1 MPRISAPTLAEHRD
15 MRRNALLT
23 AGRDLALEGGPRAV
37 TMAAVAERAGLSRP
51 AVYEYFESSDALLGE
66 LLLDEMRRW
75 SEDLVD
81 AVTRARSPRDKVRAY
96 IRTSLRMVA
105 DGRHSLSRVAPAVSL
120 PPAIAA
126 RIGELH
132 RSMAAPLAQA
142 LSGLGAP
149 DPDEAAQLLQGTLQ
163 GATRRIEA
171 GGRLRSET
179 QAVETFVLAGI
190 QALAAG
196 GADLTDADEAL
207 PDDLELGRE
216 DGPDEIVLTDDVED
230 RDAV

>member
-15 MRRNALLT
+15 MRRTALLT
-23 AGRDLALEGGPRAV
+23 AGKDLALEGGPRAV

-75 SEDLVD
+75 SEELND

-96 IRTSLRMVA
+96 VRTSLRMVA

-132 RSMAAPLAQA
+132 HSMAAPLAQA
-142 LSGLGAP
+142 LAGLGVP
-149 DPDEAAQLLQGTLQ
+149 EPEEASQLLQGTLQ
-163 GATRRIEA
+163 GATRRIEN
-171 GGRLRSET
+171 GGRLRVET
-179 QAVETFVLAGI
+179 RAAETFVMAGI
-190 QALAAG
+190 EALAAAG
-196 GADLTDADEAL
+196 SDLGDL
-207 PDDLELGRE
+207 DDLGGDGVE
-216 DGPDEIVLTDDVED
+216 DLPTEIVLTDDNETRD
-230 RDAV
+230 RV